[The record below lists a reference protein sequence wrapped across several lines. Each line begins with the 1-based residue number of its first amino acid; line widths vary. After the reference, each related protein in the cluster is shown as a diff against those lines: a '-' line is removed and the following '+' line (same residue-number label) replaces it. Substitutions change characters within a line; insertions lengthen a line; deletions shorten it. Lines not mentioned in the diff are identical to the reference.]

1 MSTGTPTLAVLGWSD
16 RAERLLPQLH
26 AQGGFTVAGVGDR
39 SATALIRARQATNA
53 PCFQHTA
60 EMVRRLDYDALLIA
74 DGASGSDLAGAA
86 AARGAQLIAV
96 ADALP
101 AAALGAAATAAV
113 RHGVALALS
122 RPLLHEPAIEALLSL
137 LEDDPDWRPA
147 LAGIEL
153 RGPRPV
159 EEQLRD
165 AVALA
170 SGLLATSP
178 LRVTAAAAPAANH
191 LAAQLRYDEQALVVV
206 GVTADVEQHA
216 SIRIEAP
223 AGVEKVVTVGSVCS
237 YPAET
242 PVPFRESALW
252 DGYPEQTNAPYGLA
266 KKLTLVQQQAYRAQ
280 YGLASAYLLLA
291 NLYGPGDDFHPESSH
306 VIPALIRKFSA
317 AVEQQATAV
326 AVWGSGEATRE
337 FLYVDDA
344 AQAIVSAAE
353 RYDSPEPVNIGSGSE
368 ISIRALA
375 ECIAR
380 LSGFEGRLEFDRS
393 RPDGQ
398 ARRSLDVSRAR
409 EVFGWEAQTALEDGL
424 RRTLAWWRGD
434 ASEQAA

>member
-223 AGVEKVVTVGSVCS
+223 AGVASATVPHDAPASLRTEAPNEPPSVRQFAPEDTLAADAARIVATLAGD
-237 YPAET
+237 PADLRRAQ
-242 PVPFRESALW
+242 RESAVLGALESALVTGQTHHVAAPDVRATLRVLAGGA
-252 DGYPEQTNAPYGLA
+252 DG
-266 KKLTLVQQQAYRAQ
+266 
-280 YGLASAYLLLA
+280 
-291 NLYGPGDDFHPESSH
+291 
-306 VIPALIRKFSA
+306 
-317 AVEQQATAV
+317 
-326 AVWGSGEATRE
+326 
-337 FLYVDDA
+337 
-344 AQAIVSAAE
+344 VSAP
-353 RYDSPEPVNIGSGSE
+353 S
-368 ISIRALA
+368 
-375 ECIAR
+375 
-380 LSGFEGRLEFDRS
+380 GRLRLLE
-393 RPDGQ
+393 
-398 ARRSLDVSRAR
+398 R
-409 EVFGWEAQTALEDGL
+409 E
-424 RRTLAWWRGD
+424 
-434 ASEQAA
+434 AAG